1 MTRVPLGSAP
11 SAKVVKTLNELSD
24 TNNDGVIG
32 AGDTITYNISV
43 TNNGNVT
50 LTWIDGKIV
59 DTISDKSDIPITHDP
74 PVWQSND
81 RQSPKG
87 EIAQGETALFTLTYE
102 LTQTDV
108 DGGVL
113 YNRVYASLSA
123 GAVEQD
129 YYFDHDEDE
138 NNDADGDGILYN
150 DALVLNIEAKPDIQI
165 TKTASPLSGAFE
177 VGDNITYTVEIEN
190 TGNVTLD
197 NIVFTD
203 TLNRWRWKHDR
214 SIS

>member
-1 MTRVPLGSAP
+1 MIQAQEIYHLSTQILTELLDTSAGETAFYEAIYTVTEDVYQTGEVINTVTFSGKIDGTENKVDDVSDNGIDTDGNTINDVTRVPLGSAP

-43 TNNGNVT
+43 INNGNVT

-81 RQSPKG
+81 RQSPK

-102 LTQTDV
+102 LTQADV
-108 DGGVL
+108 D
-113 YNRVYASLSA
+113 
-123 GAVEQD
+123 E
-129 YYFDHDEDE
+129 
-138 NNDADGDGILYN
+138 GI
-150 DALVLNIEAKPDIQI
+150 V
-165 TKTASPLSGAFE
+165 
-177 VGDNITYTVEIEN
+177 
-190 TGNVTLD
+190 
-197 NIVFTD
+197 
-203 TLNRWRWKHDR
+203 
-214 SIS
+214 